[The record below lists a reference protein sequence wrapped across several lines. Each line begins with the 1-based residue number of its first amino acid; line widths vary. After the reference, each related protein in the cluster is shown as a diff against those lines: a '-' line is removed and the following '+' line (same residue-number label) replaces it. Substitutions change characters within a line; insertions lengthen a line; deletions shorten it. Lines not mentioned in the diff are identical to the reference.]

1 MERYSFR
8 LTKDDTELQEF
19 LDEQLSGL
27 EKREKSEYLR
37 KILLLGARQMKQ
49 FNEGILFNQLGT
61 SSVANSNVDAEL
73 DDIKKTMQTMLEQQK
88 LMLDKMHELENKT
101 IITSNSSHSQA
112 NNTTLDEDIETSVE
126 DNKKVNEEEVAMG
139 DMALDFFDEFG

>member
-27 EKREKSEYLR
+27 EKRDTSVFLR
-37 KILLLGARQMKQ
+37 KLLLLGARQMKQ

-101 IITSNSSHSQA
+101 IIASNSSQSQA

>member
-73 DDIKKTMQTMLEQQK
+73 DDIKKTMLTMLEQQK

-101 IITSNSSHSQA
+101 IIASNSSHSQA